1 LMLRGIQRRRG
12 AVARRR
18 RIANSRIA
26 RLASSVVRWRS
37 VFTRVVT
44 ARTDREHTPER
55 QDQRQ
60 VGFRSHKPE
69 QPSTSIVAGSFSV
82 LGATR

>member
-1 LMLRGIQRRRG
+1 
-12 AVARRR
+12 
-18 RIANSRIA
+18 
-26 RLASSVVRWRS
+26 